1 MPPKQKR
8 KRIMANETVLDVLK
22 AMGKAKHREIAA
34 RMEIDPVEMLTI
46 LRKEREEGRC
56 EFLDGTWRI
65 VDAGT
70 EANVET
76 ESDDE
81 SVSHDKTPS
90 PEPAPE
96 ITDPKA
102 IEKLL
107 RENGAMDT
115 VSLAKALNRNARG
128 VTSTMTGLL
137 RRGEVV
143 KIGKGKGCKWTLPPV
158 DVEPTPPVADAGMDS
173 ATCTEKES
181 REPVTESVLIAERE
195 PVAVDVDEVVKSI
208 PSFTEGQ
215 KEGLIIP
222 SPAEV
227 ARMIRKAKCNLREL
241 EQIRRISIAVKK
253 HSKTL
258 TRMAALKRE
267 G

>member
-1 MPPKQKR
+1 
-8 KRIMANETVLDVLK
+8 MANEIVLDVLK

-70 EANVET
+70 EADADAET
-76 ESDDE
+76 EGDDK
-81 SVSHDKTPS
+81 SVPRDKTPS

-102 IEKLL
+102 IEVLL
-107 RENGAMDT
+107 RENGEMDT
-115 VSLAKALNRNARG
+115 VSLAKALDSDARG
-128 VTSTMTGLL
+128 IISTMTSLA
-137 RRGEVV
+137 RRGDVV

-158 DVEPTPPVADAGMDS
+158 DVEPTPPVADAGMDN

-181 REPVTESVLIAERE
+181 QEPVTESVLIAERE

-208 PSFTEGQ
+208 PSFTEGK

-241 EQIRRISIAVKK
+241 EQIRQISIAVRK

-258 TRMAALKRE
+258 TRIAALKRE

>member
-1 MPPKQKR
+1 
-8 KRIMANETVLDVLK
+8 MANKTLLDVLK
-22 AMGKAKHREIAA
+22 AMGKATHREIAA
-34 RMEIDPVEMLTI
+34 RLEIDPVEALTML
-46 LRKEREEGRC
+46 REERDQDRC
-56 EFLDGTWRI
+56 DFLNGTWRI
-65 VDAGT
+65 VDA
-70 EANVET
+70 EAEADVET
-76 ESDDE
+76 ESDDK

-96 ITDPKA
+96 VTDPKA
-102 IEKLL
+102 IEALL
-107 RENGAMDT
+107 QENGEMDT

-143 KIGKGKGCKWTLPPV
+143 KIGKGKGCKWSLPPV
-158 DVEPTPPVADAGMDS
+158 DAEPTPSVADAGMDN

-181 REPVTESVLIAERE
+181 QEPVTESVLIAERE
-195 PVAVDVDEVVKSI
+195 PVAVDVGEVVKSI

-227 ARMIRKAKCNLREL
+227 ARMIRKAKSNLREL

>member
-1 MPPKQKR
+1 
-8 KRIMANETVLDVLK
+8 MANKTLLDVLK
-22 AMGKAKHREIAA
+22 AMGKATHREIAA
-34 RMEIDPVEMLTI
+34 RMEIGPVEALNML
-46 LRKEREEGRC
+46 REERELGLC
-56 EFLDGTWRI
+56 EFFKGTWRI
-65 VDAGT
+65 VDT
-70 EANVET
+70 EAEAGAET
-76 ESDDE
+76 ESDDK
-81 SVSHDKTPS
+81 SVSHDKTLS
-90 PEPAPE
+90 PAPE

-102 IEKLL
+102 IEALL
-107 RENGAMDT
+107 RENGEMDT

-143 KIGKGKGCKWTLPPV
+143 KIGKGKGCKWSLPLV
-158 DVEPTPPVADAGMDS
+158 DVKPAPPVADAGMDNAAS
-173 ATCTEKES
+173 AEKES
-181 REPVTESVLIAERE
+181 REPVTELALIAERE
-195 PVAVDVDEVVKSI
+195 PVAVDVNEVVKSI

-241 EQIRRISIAVKK
+241 EQIRQISIAVKK
-253 HSKTL
+253 YSKTL

>member
-1 MPPKQKR
+1 
-8 KRIMANETVLDVLK
+8 MANKTLLDVLK
-22 AMGKAKHREIAA
+22 AMGKATHREIAA
-34 RMEIDPVEMLTI
+34 RLEIDPVEALKMLQEQRDRG
-46 LRKEREEGRC
+46 LC
-56 EFLDGTWRI
+56 EFFNSAWRI
-65 VDAGT
+65 VDT
-70 EANVET
+70 EAEADVET
-76 ESDDE
+76 ESDDK
-81 SVSHDKTPS
+81 SVSHEKTPS

-96 ITDPKA
+96 VTDPKA
-102 IEKLL
+102 IKALL
-107 RENGAMDT
+107 RENGEMDT
-115 VSLAKALNRNARG
+115 VSLAKALSRDARG
-128 VTSTMTGLL
+128 MTPTMKGLL

-143 KIGKGKGCKWTLPPV
+143 KIGKGKGCKWSLPPV
-158 DVEPTPPVADAGMDS
+158 DVDPTPPVADAGMDN

-181 REPVTESVLIAERE
+181 QESVTKSVLIAERE
-195 PVAVDVDEVVKSI
+195 PVVVDMVVKSI
-208 PSFTEGQ
+208 PSFIEGQ

>member
-1 MPPKQKR
+1 
-8 KRIMANETVLDVLK
+8 MANKALLDVLK
-22 AMGKAKHREIAA
+22 AMGKATHREIAA
-34 RMEIDPVEMLTI
+34 RMAIDPVEALNML
-46 LRKEREEGRC
+46 REEREMGLC
-56 EFLDGTWRI
+56 EFFNGAWRI
-65 VDAGT
+65 VDT
-70 EANVET
+70 EAEAGAET
-76 ESDDE
+76 GSDDK
-81 SVSHDKTPS
+81 SAPLTKTPS

-102 IEKLL
+102 IETLL
-107 RENGAMDT
+107 RENGEMDT

-137 RRGEVV
+137 RRGVVV
-143 KIGKGKGCKWTLPPV
+143 KTGQGKGCKWSLPPV
-158 DVEPTPPVADAGMDS
+158 DVEPALPVADAGMDNAAS
-173 ATCTEKES
+173 TENEGQEPKA
-181 REPVTESVLIAERE
+181 EPVLTTEQTPAV
-195 PVAVDVDEVVKSI
+195 VDVDEVVKSI

-222 SPAEV
+222 SPAEM
-227 ARMIRKAKCNLREL
+227 ARIIRKAKHNLREL

-258 TRMAALKRE
+258 TRMATLKRE

>member
-1 MPPKQKR
+1 MPPKQR
-8 KRIMANETVLDVLK
+8 RGQNMANKTLLDVLK
-22 AMGKAKHREIAA
+22 AMGKATHREIAK
-34 RMEIDPVEMLTI
+34 RLEIDPVEALTML
-46 LRKEREEGRC
+46 REEREQDRC
-56 EFLDGTWRI
+56 EFFNGTWRI
-65 VDAGT
+65 MDAGT
-70 EANVET
+70 EADAET
-76 ESDDE
+76 ESDDK
-81 SVSHDKTPS
+81 SAPPTKTPL

-102 IEKLL
+102 IETLL

-143 KIGKGKGCKWTLPPV
+143 KIGKGKGCKWSLPPV
-158 DVEPTPPVADAGMDS
+158 DAESAPSVADTGMDNT
-173 ATCTEKES
+173 TCTEKES
-181 REPVTESVLIAERE
+181 HEPVTESALTTEQAPAV
-195 PVAVDVDEVVKSI
+195 VDVDEVVKFI

-222 SPAEV
+222 SPAEI
-227 ARMIRKAKCNLREL
+227 ARIIRKAKHNLREL
-241 EQIRRISIAVKK
+241 EQIRRISIAMKK

-258 TRMAALKRE
+258 TRMAVLKRE